1 MSDRLVRKQLTLF
14 GHLLRAPIS
23 DPLKACSV
31 LPNGERA
38 KASFRRVGRPRL
50 KWYDGVR
57 QFAIDKLIK
66 LLIISPNWRTIMIPE
81 ELTNI
86 ILETAKERLF

>member
-1 MSDRLVRKQLTLF
+1 MFRSTQRRTSKGQLSQSRQT
-14 GHLLRAPIS
+14 
-23 DPLKACSV
+23 
-31 LPNGERA
+31 
-38 KASFRRVGRPRL
+38 RL

-57 QFAIDKLIK
+57 QFAIDELIK
-66 LLIISPNWRTIMIPE
+66 LQIISPNWRTIMKPE